1 MRKDALQYNRPE
13 IHRISCYH
21 SGHFQN
27 LKVYNSDRTANL
39 NSDYTI
45 SENNTESIKSIMK
58 VGTRLAYIGL
68 ELEVVS
74 DLESIDPERTV
85 LTNVLKM
92 VFEKSGFDK
101 DFFKTETDCT
111 VSAENIT
118 QTFTRSWMR
127 NNYKCWKAMYECF
140 KELKITTNSE
150 RCGMHVNLDLMN
162 FGSIESDQI
171 ENVRKLGYLINKHYD
186 LMKIAFNRTGSTRWC
201 PRMNA
206 TKDYWKNTS
215 LYDFPISHDECCINM
230 GHIHQKRV
238 EIRLV
243 GGQKDFGCFRN
254 TMETVF
260 HLIDRVKKLSWN
272 DLDDLSKVFSG
283 CNDKVYDRLSTNC
296 LRAGTIDNVTL
307 EKIRP
312 TVNPYKGL

>member
-1 MRKDALQYNRPE
+1 MRKDATNYTNPT
-13 IHRISCYH
+13 IHKISGYH
-21 SGHFQN
+21 WGSFES
-27 LKVYNSDRTANL
+27 LKVYNSDRIILLNDDYTVSNL
-39 NSDYTI
+39 NPKSI
-45 SENNTESIKSIMK
+45 ESICKIGS
-58 VGTRLAYIGL
+58 RLAMIGL

-74 DLESIDPERTV
+74 ALENVDSDRTV

-118 QTFTRSWMR
+118 QTFTKSWMR

-140 KELKITTNSE
+140 SQLQITTNSE

-162 FGSIESDQI
+162 FGSNKDDQI
-171 ENVRKLGYLINKHYD
+171 ENVRKLGYMINKHYD
-186 LMKIAFNRTGSTRWC
+186 LFKIAFNRNGSTHWC
-201 PRMNA
+201 PRMNH
-206 TKDYWKNTS
+206 TMEYWKETS
-215 LYDFPISHDECCINM
+215 INHFPISHDECCINM
-230 GHIHQKRV
+230 GHIHQNRI

-243 GGQKDFGCFRN
+243 GGQKDFACFRN

-260 HLIDRVKKLSWN
+260 HIIDRVKKLSWN
-272 DLDDLSKVFSG
+272 DLDDLTKIFKG
-283 CNDKVYDRLSTNC
+283 CNEKVYDRLKTNC
-296 LRAGTIDNVTL
+296 LRANVIDSETL

-312 TVNPYKGL
+312 TVKPYKGL

>member
-1 MRKDALQYNRPE
+1 MRRNATDYNRPE
-13 IHRISCYH
+13 IHHISGYH
-21 SGHFQN
+21 YGSFQN

-39 NSDYTI
+39 NPDYTI

-74 DLESIDPERTV
+74 ALENIDPDRTV

-101 DFFKTETDCT
+101 DFFKTEKDGT

-118 QTFTRSWMR
+118 QTFTRSWLR
-127 NNYKCWKAMYECF
+127 NNYKCFKAMYECF
-140 KELKITTNSE
+140 NELKITTNSS

-162 FGSIESDQI
+162 FGSKESDQI

-186 LMKIAFNRTGSTRWC
+186 LMKIAFNRTGTTLWC
-201 PRMNA
+201 PRMNY
-206 TKDYWKNTS
+206 TKDYWKNTPIS
-215 LYDFPISHDECCINM
+215 GFPIGHDECCFNM
-230 GHIHQKRV
+230 GHINQKRV

-243 GGQKDFGCFRN
+243 AGQKDFACFRN

-260 HLIDRVKKLSWN
+260 HLIDIVKKLSWN
-272 DLDDLSKVFSG
+272 DLDDLVKVFSG
-283 CNDKVYDRLSTNC
+283 CNDKVFDRLNTNC
-296 LRAGTIDNVTL
+296 RRAEVIDSETL

-312 TVNPYKGL
+312 TVKPYKGL